1 MKFNQIK
8 KAISDPFELRIADM
22 PDAHRFVEKYL
33 RNLGSLYKIGYSW
46 IDIEEAIADYDEL
59 YMKGNELVIS
69 SYVDQNAYANLD
81 IDKIISEDSTTII
94 YLSYESMNKI

>member
-1 MKFNQIK
+1 MNAKQLIK
-8 KAISDPFELRIADM
+8 LIDGIYELRINDM

-59 YMKGNELVIS
+59 YMKDNELVIS
-69 SYVDQNAYANLD
+69 NYVDINYIMNLEVKSIRTLND
-81 IDKIISEDSTTII
+81 VIII
-94 YLSYESMNKI
+94 YVKYGN